1 MLREFG
7 RKIFHNI
14 VYYVC
19 KGSAQQG
26 SIFDMHGFF
35 RGKSE
40 RGLLVG
46 SFLNVIFSHSQYSSH
61 LYPPPTIARGR
72 KYFQA
77 LIFAFFA
84 LACPSH
90 GHMHNGGNDH
100 KMGWEGEKSLY
111 EDLAKPPIIQDPLWE
126 KYGQ

>member
-90 GHMHNGGNDH
+90 GHIHNGGNDH
-100 KMGWEGEKSLY
+100 KIGWEGENHCMRIWPSH
-111 EDLAKPPIIQDPLWE
+111 Q
-126 KYGQ
+126 